1 MSYSENS
8 SFEMKLAY
16 HTAPSLLGIKCAS
29 LVSFR
34 ADEFDLACQAERF
47 NEKAKVKGLKI
58 KLLCGCKGRML
69 ILLYNEKLLTKHIS
83 DKYSREILKKYGY
96 SDETDI
102 ENDLAR
108 LSERIRSEQEFPHE
122 IGVFLGYPLRDIYC
136 FVNHRNRGC
145 LMVGEWRVY
154 HNSEEAAKMFS
165 RFKSCRAALVRMVTQ
180 RGKTLAQI
188 FCAA

>member
-34 ADEFDLACQAERF
+34 ADEFDLACQAEKF

-96 SDETDI
+96 NDETDI

-122 IGVFLGYPLRDIYC
+122 IGVFLDYPAEDVKGFIENKGGNFKFCGCWKVYGDEEKAKRTFINYEKCRNFLCNKLNSGDDIY
-136 FVNHRNRGC
+136 
-145 LMVGEWRVY
+145 
-154 HNSEEAAKMFS
+154 
-165 RFKSCRAALVRMVTQ
+165 RAL
-180 RGKTLAQI
+180 KI
-188 FCAA
+188 S